1 MMKVLIVDAKH
12 KVQRLISGWEM
23 HVCGVKDVRCPSSVL
38 HHFRLFTF
46 STSSLSASFMGSVK
60 KQLYMDKKNK
70 YVMGHG

>member
-1 MMKVLIVDAKH
+1 MMKVLIVDAKY

-23 HVCGVKDVRCPSSVL
+23 HVCGVKDGRRPSSVL
-38 HHFRLFTF
+38 HRFRLFTF

-70 YVMGHG
+70 DVMGHG